1 MDMRKPALV
10 LWHPLSTGYS
20 SMAPMRKILG
30 RPDVVSAFTLLAL
43 AIFAR
48 ASARG
53 LPWGTLHQP
62 GPGFFPR
69 GLAVLLFALTLLLLV
84 RGLASEAGSIA
95 RLWPDRGGRQR
106 VAIMLATLLGYV
118 LVLDMVGYL
127 IATAGMFLI
136 LLRWV
141 GRQGWVTTLITAAVA
156 AGGSYVLFARWLMIS
171 LPAGLWAP

>member
-1 MDMRKPALV
+1 
-10 LWHPLSTGYS
+10 
-20 SMAPMRKILG
+20 
-30 RPDVVSAFTLLAL
+30 
-43 AIFAR
+43 
-48 ASARG
+48 
-53 LPWGTLHQP
+53 
-62 GPGFFPR
+62 
-69 GLAVLLFALTLLLLV
+69 
-84 RGLASEAGSIA
+84 
-95 RLWPDRGGRQR
+95 
-106 VAIMLATLLGYV
+106 MLATLLGYV